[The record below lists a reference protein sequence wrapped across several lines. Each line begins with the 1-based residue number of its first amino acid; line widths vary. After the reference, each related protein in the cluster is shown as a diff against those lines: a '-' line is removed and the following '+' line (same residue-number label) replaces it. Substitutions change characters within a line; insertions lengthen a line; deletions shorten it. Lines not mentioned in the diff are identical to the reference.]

1 MKPIRRWILAVVAA
15 VFLAAVAYGQ
25 AAPQKKSYTFHG
37 KVETVDKAAKNISVY
52 NEKIEGWI
60 EAMSMVYPLDD
71 STILDKLKP
80 GDLITATVYDGD
92 YSLHNI
98 KVVGKDAG
106 KSGSKK

>member
-1 MKPIRRWILAVVAA
+1 MRQRILAAIAA
-15 VFLAAVAYGQ
+15 LFLAVALYGQ
-25 AAPQKKSYTFHG
+25 TAPQKKSYTFHG
-37 KVETVDKAAKNISVY
+37 KVEAVDKAAKNISVY
-52 NEKIEGWI
+52 NEKIEGWM

-71 STILDKLKP
+71 PAVLDKLKP